1 MVTGPYP
8 RSVYGSLVDVVLI
21 VLIVIFAVN
30 GYRQGFAIGLLSFA
44 GFFLGAALGLQL
56 GPWFAN
62 FAHSPTARVFISLST
77 IFLVAIGVAFPIYL
91 NTFHGIRMVDRG
103 LIEMG
108 RIYGLSPLALYT
120 RVILPGALPSILVG
134 LRYALGI
141 SWLALVV
148 AETVGASSGLG
159 FMAMDAREFLRTDV
173 IVLSIII
180 YALLGIFVDVIIR
193 WLERRLL
200 VWHPSYAKRSV

>member
-77 IFLVAIGVAFPIYL
+77 IFLVAIGGQAITGRVKGQAI
-91 NTFHGIRMVDRG
+91 DRCG
-103 LIEMG
+103 VTAQ
-108 RIYGLSPLALYT
+108 S
-120 RVILPGALPSILVG
+120 
-134 LRYALGI
+134 
-141 SWLALVV
+141 
-148 AETVGASSGLG
+148 
-159 FMAMDAREFLRTDV
+159 
-173 IVLSIII
+173 
-180 YALLGIFVDVIIR
+180 
-193 WLERRLL
+193 
-200 VWHPSYAKRSV
+200 